1 MYNTFMIT
9 NFRNKYSFN
18 FLACVGLIIFVILS
32 FFLISL
38 YIDSLTKDISGVG
51 FPFFIIF
58 WECFNLSLLALFIA
72 CFIYILELILDKK
85 ITNEK
90 FLKSKTILCLQIF
103 GITFFLLLVFLFGL
117 LLVYAY
123 FS

>member
-1 MYNTFMIT
+1 MYNTFMII

-18 FLACVGLIIFVILS
+18 FLACIGLIIFAIIS

-38 YIDSLTKDISGVG
+38 YIDSLTKDFSGVG
-51 FPFFIIF
+51 FPVLIFILECFYFELVALAIAFFIYVF
-58 WECFNLSLLALFIA
+58 
-72 CFIYILELILDKK
+72 ELTLDKK

-90 FLKSKTILCLQIF
+90 FLKSKTILCIQIF
-103 GITFFLLLVFLFGL
+103 GITFFLFLIISFGL
-117 LLVYAY
+117 LLIYAY